1 MRYFADAIVKYV
13 TREVEKSPDLVL
25 RFVLPSY
32 PAELLLNIGEQL
44 EEELTRM
51 SKKMQAD
58 IGFEYGIAYGL

>member
-13 TREVEKSPDLVL
+13 TDEVEKSPDLIL

-32 PAELLLNIGEQL
+32 PAELLLTIGEQL

-51 SKKMQAD
+51 SKKDVYKRQR
-58 IGFEYGIAYGL
+58 